1 MQPLRQAPSRRTLIK
16 AIACLP
22 LSTRVAGA
30 IMSASLPEKSQF
42 AFEGTYLNSAF
53 THPMNLRAF
62 EAGEQHLKLRL
73 HDANRMWPGVNA
85 RNAAVKLFAS
95 LINADPAEIA
105 VVPSTMEG
113 ENLIGAALRLGPEAG
128 VVTDSLHYD
137 ASLAM
142 YGEMQEHGI
151 PVAVAEPVNN
161 AIEPKAFDAL
171 ITKDT
176 RLIAI
181 SLVSGT
187 TGFQHDLK
195 ALCDMAHA
203 RGVMVYADIIQAAGA
218 VPIDVKA
225 SGVDF
230 SCCGTYK
237 FLMGDFG
244 AALLYVRPDRLANLV
259 RVQYGWRQL
268 DSDVQH
274 RAPGDPPEPPLGK
287 WQVGADTASRFE
299 VSTPNWCGLAIVA
312 ASMQYIQ
319 SLGVE
324 QIQRYRQPMLQRL
337 HKELPAMGFSAMT
350 PASCTSPVVCFAM
363 RDAARRLGPSLEKN
377 KVKISLYDNYIRVS
391 LSVFNDM
398 EDIERLMHAIESA
411 EP

>member
-1 MQPLRQAPSRRTLIK
+1 MQPSRRNLIK
-16 AIACLP
+16 ALAGLP
-22 LSTRVAGA
+22 LYARAAGA
-30 IMSASLPEKSQF
+30 LMPAASPLPDKAQF

-53 THPMNLRAF
+53 THPMSLRAF

-85 RNAAVKLFAS
+85 RDSAVKLFAS
-95 LINADPAEIA
+95 LIHADPTEIA

-113 ENLIGAALRLGPEAG
+113 ENLVAAALRLGPKAG

-142 YGEMQEHGI
+142 YGEMQKHGI
-151 PVAVAEPVNN
+151 PIAVVEPVNN
-161 AIEPKAFDAL
+161 AIDPKSFDAL

-176 RLIAI
+176 RLIAV

-195 ALCDMAHA
+195 ALCDVAHA
-203 RGVMVYADIIQAAGA
+203 KGVMVYADIIQAAGA

-230 SCCGTYK
+230 CCCGTYK

-244 AALLYVRPDRLANLV
+244 AAFLYVRPDRLAGLP
-259 RVQYGWRQL
+259 RTQYGWRQL
-268 DSDVQH
+268 DSDTQH
-274 RAPGDPPEPPLGK
+274 RAPFDAPAPPLGK
-287 WQVGADTASRFE
+287 WQEGSDTASIFE
-299 VSTPNWCGLAIVA
+299 VSTPNWGGLAIVA
-312 ASMQYIQ
+312 ASVQYIQ
-319 SLGVE
+319 SIGVE
-324 QIQRYRQPMLQRL
+324 AIQQHRQPMLQRL
-337 HKELPAMGFSAMT
+337 RRELPSKGFLPMT
-350 PASCTSPVVCFAM
+350 PTMSTSPVVCFAY
-363 RDAARRLGPSLEKN
+363 RGAAKLLTPALDKN
-377 KVKISLYDNYIRVS
+377 KVKVSLYENYLRIS

-398 EDIERLMHAIESA
+398 EDIDRFMHAIQTA
-411 EP
+411 QA

>member
-1 MQPLRQAPSRRTLIK
+1 MQSSRRNIIK
-16 AIACLP
+16 ALAALP
-22 LSTRVAGA
+22 LYSHAAGA
-30 IMSASLPEKSQF
+30 SMPASSLPDKSQF

-73 HDANRMWPGVNA
+73 HDANRMWPGVNE
-85 RNAAVKLFAS
+85 RNSAVKLFAS
-95 LINADPAEIA
+95 LINAAPSEIA

-113 ENLIGAALRLGPEAG
+113 ENLVAAALRLGPRAG

-142 YGEMQEHGI
+142 YGEMQKHGI
-151 PVAVAEPVNN
+151 PVVVVEPVNN
-161 AIEPKAFDAL
+161 AIDPKSFDAL

-176 RLIAI
+176 RLIAV
-181 SLVSGT
+181 SLVSST

-195 ALCDMAHA
+195 ALCDVAHA

-230 SCCGTYK
+230 CCCGTYK

-244 AALLYVRPDRLANLV
+244 AAFLYVRPDRLANLA
-259 RVQYGWRQL
+259 RTQYGWRQL
-268 DSDVQH
+268 ESDTQH
-274 RAPGDPPEPPLGK
+274 RAPFDPSEPPLGK
-287 WQVGADTASRFE
+287 WEEGRDTASTFE
-299 VSTPNWCGLAIVA
+299 VSTPNWGGLAIVA
-312 ASMQYIQ
+312 ASIQYIQ
-319 SLGVE
+319 SIGVE
-324 QIQRYRQPMLQRL
+324 AIQRYRQPMLRHLQQ
-337 HKELPAMGFSAMT
+337 ELPSKGFLPMT
-350 PASCTSPVVCFAM
+350 PLTSTSPAVCFAY
-363 RDAARRLGPSLEKN
+363 RGSAQRLAPALEKN
-377 KVKISLYDNYIRVS
+377 KVRISLYENYIRVS

-398 EDIERLMHAIESA
+398 EDIDRLVHAIQVA
-411 EP
+411 QA